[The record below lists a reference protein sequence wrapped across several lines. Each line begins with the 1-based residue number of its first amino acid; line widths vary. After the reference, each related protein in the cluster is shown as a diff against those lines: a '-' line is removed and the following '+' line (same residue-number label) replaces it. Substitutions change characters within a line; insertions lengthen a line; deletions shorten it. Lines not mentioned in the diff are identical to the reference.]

1 MTKNELKKI
10 IDNAIEQRLE
20 EFFVNDL
27 PDIVS
32 EAVNIKLRKVLNEQS
47 ESKKVPLKNRI
58 LGSYEE
64 MDELTF
70 GERNENVK
78 RNVSQLKTEMTKS
91 TNLLVDKSKII
102 KPISINST
110 ELDGMNL
117 DDLAGA
123 DYDDSLL
130 GL

>member
-91 TNLLVDKSKII
+91 TNLLDKSKII

-117 DDLAGA
+117 DALAGA

>member
-10 IDNAIEQRLE
+10 IDNAIERRLE

-32 EAVNIKLRKVLNEQS
+32 EAVNIKLKKVLNEQS
-47 ESKKVPLKNRI
+47 QSKKVPLKDRI
-58 LGSYEE
+58 LSSYEE

-70 GERNENVK
+70 GERNENIK
-78 RNVSQLKTEMTKS
+78 RNVSKLKAESVKP
-91 TNLLVDKSKII
+91 TNLFDKSKT
-102 KPISINST
+102 INALPVNSVD
-110 ELDGMNL
+110 LDGTDL
-117 DDLAGA
+117 DALAGA